1 VTTSGKIV
9 IVIICFALAVAG
21 FLIKIPVA
29 LRGNDKLLHAAF
41 YFMAAAFLNFLFNR
55 RHVVIFIFLALF
67 GVLIEYL
74 QQLSN
79 KITRT
84 RIHGRFDIEDIYANL
99 KGLLLYSAIALLIFL
114 FGRVYKYARS

>member
-41 YFMAAAFLNFLFNR
+41 YFMAAAFLNFLFKR